1 MQTETRNITRTWAL
15 LVLLT
20 VLSMVAAHAGTGGLI
35 ISTIVLATAVAKGRW
50 MVMDFLKL
58 RHVPSGWRILLS
70 SWVVLVS
77 TSAWLAAAA
86 SLLRG

>member
-1 MQTETRNITRTWAL
+1 MQTEARKVTQTWAF
-15 LVLLT
+15 LVMLT
-20 VLSMVAAHAGTGGLI
+20 VLSMVAAHAGAGGLVL
-35 ISTIVLATAVAKGRW
+35 SAIVLAMAVAKGRW

-70 SWVVLVS
+70 SWLGLVS
-77 TSAWLAAAA
+77 TSAWLAAVS